1 MAQYTENENA
11 IVRNLLRDYL
21 EASAILGIKDELTE
35 KAELVRS
42 QMVPTAIGSEGQIL
56 EWNEEFGEVD
66 QHHRHLSHLYELH
79 PGRGITEDTPALY
92 EAARNSLLRRGDEG
106 TGWSLAWKILMWAR
120 MKDGAHVGELL
131 NHILRLVEPDGST
144 HMTGGGVYANMLCA
158 HPPYQID
165 GNFGYTAGVAE
176 SLLQSHAGVI
186 DILPALP
193 TRWSKGEVT
202 GLKARGN
209 ITVDITWENSK
220 VEAQLYSDT
229 DKTVSVRIGKEEQA
243 EIELKAGMLYILDGE
258 LN

>member
-1 MAQYTENENA
+1 
-11 IVRNLLRDYL
+11 
-21 EASAILGIKDELTE
+21 
-35 KAELVRS
+35 
-42 QMVPTAIGSEGQIL
+42 
-56 EWNEEFGEVD
+56 
-66 QHHRHLSHLYELH
+66 
-79 PGRGITEDTPALY
+79 
-92 EAARNSLLRRGDEG
+92 
-106 TGWSLAWKILMWAR
+106 
-120 MKDGAHVGELL
+120 
-131 NHILRLVEPDGST
+131 
-144 HMTGGGVYANMLCA
+144 MLCA

-165 GNFGYTAGVAE
+165 GNFGYTAGVA
-176 SLLQSHAGVI
+176 SPCFRAAGVI